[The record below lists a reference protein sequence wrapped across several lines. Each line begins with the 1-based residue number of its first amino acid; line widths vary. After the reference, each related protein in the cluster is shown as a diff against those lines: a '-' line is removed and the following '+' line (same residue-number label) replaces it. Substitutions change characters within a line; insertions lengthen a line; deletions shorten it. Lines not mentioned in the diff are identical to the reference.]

1 MTRPTAS
8 PASIAAKDE
17 RPAAGGGGTV
27 SLRVWD
33 LPTRLFHWVLVL
45 LIAGLWWTGT
55 SGTLPLGP
63 LAGASILGWT
73 VPTGQMAQHMMM
85 GYAVLTLVI
94 WRLLYG
100 LVGSSTSRF
109 ACFVRGP
116 AAVVSYLRDSFGGG
130 KATAPAVLG
139 HNPAGGWMILVL
151 LAVLAAQ
158 ATTGLFS
165 NDDIFTDGP
174 LVRLVD
180 KETSDMLTGWHKGIL
195 FPSLLALIALHVAA
209 ALFYL
214 TVKRDN
220 LIRAMVT
227 GRKTLPAAVGSAA
240 VGTDG
245 RPVRFASP
253 AAAAAALVVAI
264 GVVWAVVTQL

>member
-1 MTRPTAS
+1 MTRPSASSASAAGSGPGTA
-8 PASIAAKDE
+8 
-17 RPAAGGGGTV
+17 AAGGPV
-27 SLRVWD
+27 SVRVWD

-73 VPTGQMAQHMMM
+73 VPTGQMAQHMLM

-109 ACFVRGP
+109 AGFVRGP
-116 AAVVSYLRDSFGGG
+116 AAVIAYLRGALGGG
-130 KATAPAVLG
+130 EKAAAPAVLG

-174 LVRLVD
+174 LVRLVS
-180 KETSDMLTGWHKGIL
+180 KETSDSLTGWHKNIL

-214 TVKRDN
+214 AVKRDN

-227 GRKTLPAAVGSAA
+227 GRKTLPAAAGTTA

-245 RPVRFASP
+245 RQVRFASP
-253 AAAAAALVVAI
+253 LVAVAALAVAVT
-264 GVVWAVVTQL
+264 VVWAVVTQL